1 MFALMLQSNSLIQRD
16 TLNVSCVKFSNI
28 ITTTSVKF

>member
-16 TLNVSCVKFSNI
+16 TLNVSYIKFSNI
-28 ITTTSVKF
+28 IATTSVKF